1 MPLTPR
7 IFIAFHFFPVLV
19 YSCRTQSLK
28 YSILIMTD
36 TLIATR
42 DDRGIVT
49 LTLNR
54 PDKHNALN
62 SELIEALEEYF
73 EAFYEKP
80 TARILII
87 TGTGGFFCAGA
98 DLNEMLSMSKVSE
111 DENRQDAIRLAS
123 LMNTIYSLPVPTIAR
138 INGPAFGG
146 GIGII
151 ACCDFAIAAEN
162 AYFTFNE
169 LRLGLLPAIIAPYI
183 INAVGVRTA
192 KQLFLCASRMSAKQ
206 AYHAGLV
213 TQFAG
218 QESLDNAVMECTN
231 SLLLSGPEAINE
243 CKRFIDHLVPIDSY
257 TIQHTA
263 DLIARL
269 RVSPEGQEGIS
280 AFVEKRKPQWQA
292 D

>member
-1 MPLTPR
+1 
-7 IFIAFHFFPVLV
+7 
-19 YSCRTQSLK
+19 
-28 YSILIMTD
+28 MTD
-36 TLIATR
+36 TLITER
-42 DDRGIVT
+42 DDRGIVR

-62 SELIEALEEYF
+62 SELIGALMEYF
-73 EAFYEKP
+73 EEFYEKP
-80 TARILII
+80 AARVLII
-87 TGTGGFFCAGA
+87 TGAGKSFCSGV

-111 DENRQDAIRLAS
+111 DDNRQDAIRLAS

-146 GIGII
+146 GLGII

-162 AYFTFNE
+162 AYFTFSE
-169 LRLGLLPAIIAPYI
+169 LLLGLLPAIIAPYI
-183 INAVGVRTA
+183 INAIGVRTA
-192 KQLFLCASRMSAKQ
+192 KQFFLGASRISAKQ
-206 AYHAGLV
+206 AYYTGLV
-213 TQFAG
+213 TQLADR
-218 QESLDNAVMECTN
+218 ESLDTAVMECTN

-280 AFVEKRKPQWQA
+280 AFVEKRKPRWQTE
-292 D
+292 